1 MKAIFRHELSG
12 FFNSVS
18 AYVFGAFLL
27 LFAGIYTMVYN
38 LRNGLAN
45 FEYVIAGMVII
56 FLIAIPVLTMKVI
69 AEERRQK
76 TDTLLYSL
84 PVSMTQVVLGKY
96 FAMLVVMALPLCIIG
111 LYPLV
116 LKAYGNVNI
125 TTAYSTLAAFFLL
138 GAALIAM
145 GLFISSLT
153 ESQAVAAGV
162 CFAVL
167 LINYFI
173 SSLASYVSD
182 APFASFMAFFLFI
195 IITAVLVRFM
205 TKSAAAAILTFLVPG
220 GVLVAFFSVDSSKFQ
235 SVFPNLMDKISVF
248 ERFYTIVDGIFDV
261 TSAVYMISVAVLF
274 VFLTVQSMD
283 KRRYN

>member
-1 MKAIFRHELSG
+1 MKAIFKHELSG

-38 LRNGLAN
+38 LRNGLTN

-162 CFAVL
+162 CFAVML
-167 LINYFI
+167 VNYFI

-182 APFASFMAFFLFI
+182 APFASFMAFFLLI

-220 GVLVAFFSVDSSKFQ
+220 GVLIAFFSVDSSKFQ

-283 KRRYN
+283 KRRYS